1 VASHAN
7 PDFFADFQGVL
18 IGMGLYMID
27 KTFCKP
33 QPIDSHSSTPESPPH
48 KRMRP
53 PSETSSGGTT
63 PVNVHNGTG
72 YAGNGTEDVSWM
84 PPLGA
89 EELMS
94 RHQVRRL
101 LLKPRPRL
109 ISPPPKSCD
118 KSRRTY
124 QISTDKADPAFP
136 TLWSILPLS
145 PTSDGRVHSSMI
157 SYEMSL
163 CST

>member
-1 VASHAN
+1 
-7 PDFFADFQGVL
+7 
-18 IGMGLYMID
+18 MID

-33 QPIDSHSSTPESPPH
+33 QTIDSHSSTPKSPPH

-53 PSETSSGGTT
+53 PSETSSGGST
-63 PVNVHNGTG
+63 PTNVHNGTG
-72 YAGNGTEDVSWM
+72 YAGSGMEDVSWE
-84 PPLGA
+84 PSVSP
-89 EELMS
+89 EELTT
-94 RHQVRRL
+94 RHLVRRL

-124 QISTDKADPAFP
+124 QILTDKADLAFP
-136 TLWSILPLS
+136 ILWSTLPLS
-145 PTSDGRVHSSMI
+145 PTYDERVHSSMI
-157 SYEMSL
+157 SYETSL